1 MQAKKGNAVTQEQ
14 GQGFLLVVDDHETN
28 RDLLCQ
34 RLRRRGFAIMAADG
48 GEQAIDCV
56 HKHAFDVIL
65 LNIIMPDIDGLTV
78 LQRLRESHTAAEL
91 PIIMVTA
98 KSQIEDVIEALELG
112 ANDYV
117 TKPLDFPVL
126 LARIRNQVARK
137 RAEEALRESEARFAL
152 TMQGA
157 NDGLWDWNLVT
168 NEIYYSPRWK
178 SMLGYAEDE
187 ITHTPGEWFNRVVPE
202 DLDRVNTAM
211 SSHLTGDI
219 DRFECEYRMVHRD
232 TTRRWVL
239 SRGLAVLNGQG
250 EATRIAG
257 SLTDITACKV
267 ADPVTGLPN
276 RLLFLDRLGRAIERH
291 RRRSGGLFAVLL
303 LDLDRFKTINDSLGY
318 AAGDRLLVAVAK
330 RLEES
335 LRAEDLV
342 VRYGKS
348 QSLARLGGDEFAIL
362 LENLARASDATRVAN
377 RLQDI
382 MKRSFHIQGHEIYA
396 TVSIGIALSST
407 GYACP
412 EDVVRDAEIAM
423 HRAKAHGKACHEIF
437 DSQMHVRAMTR
448 LRVETDLHQ
457 ALEKQEFTLHYQP
470 IVHLAS
476 GRIHGFEAL
485 LRWQKHDQ
493 GFVPP
498 AQFIPI
504 AEETGLIIPLGAW
517 VLNEACHQMRLW
529 QEQFPGYGPL
539 LMSVNLSAKEFLQP
553 DLVAQIDHVL
563 QRTGLSAGCLKL
575 EITESVI
582 MDNASEVATM
592 LEQLQKLGAQI
603 CIDDF
608 GTGYCS
614 LSYLHTFPLD
624 VLKVDRSF
632 VSRMSEAPTNAE
644 IVRTIVVL
652 AHNLGLEVIAE
663 GVETAEA
670 VEQLTALGCEYGQGY
685 FFAHPLPAEQA
696 TDALSRLCLPANAT

>member
-1 MQAKKGNAVTQEQ
+1 MTQEQ
-14 GQGFLLVVDDHETN
+14 EQGFLLVVDDNETN
-28 RDLLCQ
+28 RDLLCR
-34 RLRRRGFAIMAADG
+34 RLKRRGFTTMAADG
-48 GEQAIDCV
+48 GELAIELV
-56 HKHAFDVIL
+56 NKHAFDVVL
-65 LNIIMPDIDGLTV
+65 LDIMMPDVDGLTV
-78 LQRLRESHTAAEL
+78 LKRLRESFTAAEL

-98 KSQIEDVIEALELG
+98 KSQSENVVEALELG

-117 TKPLDFPVL
+117 TKPLDFPVV

-137 RAEEALRESEARFAL
+137 HAEETLRESEARFAL
-152 TMQGA
+152 AMQGA

-168 NEIYYSPRWK
+168 DEIYYSPRWK
-178 SMLGYAEDE
+178 AMLGYAEDD
-187 ITHTPGEWFNRVVPE
+187 IAHTPSEWFDRIVAE
-202 DLDRVNTAM
+202 DLERVNSAI
-211 SSHLTGDI
+211 SSHLAGYTDH
-219 DRFECEYRMVHRD
+219 FECEHRMIHRD
-232 TTRRWVL
+232 TSRRWVL
-239 SRGLAVLNGQG
+239 SRGLAVFNRDG

-257 SLTDITACKV
+257 SLTDITARKV

-291 RRRSGGLFAVLL
+291 KRHSDGLFAVLL
-303 LDLDRFKTINDSLGY
+303 LDLDRFKTVNDSLGY
-318 AAGDRLLVAVAK
+318 AAGDLLLVTVAN

-342 VRYGKS
+342 VRYGES

-362 LENLARASDATRVAN
+362 LEDLTRASDATRVAN
-377 RLQDI
+377 RLQET
-382 MKRSFHIQGHEIYA
+382 MKQSFGIEGHEIYA

-407 GYACP
+407 GYESP
-412 EDVVRDAEIAM
+412 DDVVRDAEIAM

-437 DSQMHVRAMTR
+437 DSEMHVRAMTR
-448 LRVETDLHQ
+448 LKVETDLHQ

-470 IVHLAS
+470 IVRLET

-485 LRWQKHDQ
+485 IRWQKPEQ

-517 VLNEACHQMRLW
+517 VLNAACYQMRLW
-529 QEQFPGYGPL
+529 QEQFPDHGPL
-539 LMSVNLSAKEFLQP
+539 LMSVNLSGKEFLQP
-553 DLVAQIDHVL
+553 NLVAQIDQAL
-563 QRTGLSAGCLKL
+563 QRSGLSAECLKL

-582 MDNASEVATM
+582 MDNASEATTM
-592 LEQLQKLGAQI
+592 LEQLRELGAQI
-603 CIDDF
+603 SIDDF

-632 VSRMSEAPTNAE
+632 VSRMADAPNNAE

-663 GVETAEA
+663 GVETEED
-670 VEQLTALGCEYGQGY
+670 VERLSALGCEYAQGY
-685 FFAHPLPAEQA
+685 FYSRPLTAEQA
-696 TDALSRLCLPANAT
+696 TEALSRLYLPPDAT